1 MKKYSAIFN
10 LFLVFSQYKIRERPE
25 SDFFISENQGFWREF
40 GFGMISIFKSDLQ
53 RAGGYDLTIEGW
65 GMEDVRLIEAL
76 IAAGIDIFR

>member
-1 MKKYSAIFN
+1 
-10 LFLVFSQYKIRERPE
+10 
-25 SDFFISENQGFWREF
+25 
-40 GFGMISIFKSDLQ
+40 MISVFKSDLQ

>member
-1 MKKYSAIFN
+1 MKSWECVVLLIIY
-10 LFLVFSQYKIRERPE
+10 
-25 SDFFISENQGFWREF
+25 DFFISENQGFWREF

-76 IAAGIDIFR
+76 IAFLHYMWPPRDIYVLPVI